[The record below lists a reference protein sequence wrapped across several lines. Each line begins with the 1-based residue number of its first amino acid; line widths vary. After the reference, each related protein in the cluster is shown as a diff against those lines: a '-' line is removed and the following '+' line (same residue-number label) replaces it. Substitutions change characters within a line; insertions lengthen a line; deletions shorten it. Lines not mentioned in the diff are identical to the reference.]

1 MVEGA
6 RAISLSSEGWN
17 QVAIRGRLIDRL
29 QFCEGFTR
37 AYAKVE
43 LQTSGKMSVPEGVI
57 CWRERCFWVTQVKF
71 CP

>member
-17 QVAIRGRLIDRL
+17 RVAIRGRLIDHL
-29 QFCEGFTR
+29 HSCEGLTG

-43 LQTSGKMSVPEGVI
+43 LQTSGKTTVPEV
-57 CWRERCFWVTQVKF
+57 
-71 CP
+71 